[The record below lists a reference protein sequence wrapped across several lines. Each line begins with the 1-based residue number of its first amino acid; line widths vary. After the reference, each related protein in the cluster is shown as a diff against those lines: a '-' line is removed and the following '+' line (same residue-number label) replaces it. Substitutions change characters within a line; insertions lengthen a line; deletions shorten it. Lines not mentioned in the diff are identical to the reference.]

1 MQRLIPGAKI
11 QILSTESDWLWFLP
25 AQCDIVETIGS
36 LRGRVLRCRLNKAIP
51 LRNTEISQ
59 IVLLVDSNFEC
70 DVYLGLSESLN
81 MDPILHLGKARVA

>member
-25 AQCDIVETIGS
+25 AQCDK
-36 LRGRVLRCRLNKAIP
+36 KAIP